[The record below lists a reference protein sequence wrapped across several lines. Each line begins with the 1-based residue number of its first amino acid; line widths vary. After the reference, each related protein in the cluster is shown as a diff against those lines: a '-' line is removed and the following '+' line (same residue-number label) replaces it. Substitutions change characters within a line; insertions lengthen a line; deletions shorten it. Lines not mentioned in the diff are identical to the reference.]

1 MPRGVFGRGCLAMAN
16 SPLAS
21 PKATREVLARHGH
34 SPRKSLGQNFLV
46 DDNVVGR
53 ILELAGLGGAD
64 GVGSGADGV
73 DGACGGADWVGGG
86 IGEIAGSTEPAG
98 AVLEVGPGIGT
109 LTAALLS
116 RAPGVIAIER
126 DPSLPEVLADTL
138 VDDWHRLALIEKDA
152 LNVTR
157 DDVERAAKS
166 LGQAAC
172 VRGGAAESDMAAV
185 KRDAEAAHCGS
196 SSCFMPTKLVAN
208 LPYAVAATVVLD
220 YFQQFDFLDSMTVM
234 VQREVAQRMQ
244 ATPGTK
250 NYGAYSVKLSLY
262 AQAVGSFGV
271 SPGCFLP
278 APHVESTVIRL
289 NRSNACESMLPEVV
303 RAACT
308 MADAAFFARRKTI
321 SNSFKQFFSGR
332 SDLPADRIPQLLSMA
347 NIAPGVRG
355 ETLELAD
362 FERLARA
369 YLNLHA

>member
-1 MPRGVFGRGCLAMAN
+1 MTF

-21 PKATREVLARHGH
+21 PRATREVLARHGH

-53 ILELAGLGGAD
+53 ILELAGLDGAD
-64 GVGSGADGV
+64 AP
-73 DGACGGADWVGGG
+73 GGG
-86 IGEIAGSTEPAG
+86 VPGASSGGSETPG
-98 AVLEVGPGIGT
+98 ASGNGLGGSDVVLEVGPGIGT
-109 LTAALLS
+109 LTSALLR
-116 RAPGVIAIER
+116 RASGVIAIER

-138 VDDWHRLALIEKDA
+138 ADDWHRLSLIEKDA

-166 LGQAAC
+166 LEQGARARC
-172 VRGGAAESDMAAV
+172 GARGGSAGDAASSGGVAGS
-185 KRDAEAAHCGS
+185 GS
-196 SSCFMPTKLVAN
+196 STVASGPSSGFLPTKLVAN
-208 LPYAVAATVVLD
+208 LPYAVAATIVLD

-262 AQAVGSFGV
+262 ASAVGSFGV

-289 NRSNACESMLPEVV
+289 NRSRACESMPPEVV
-303 RAACT
+303 HAACL

-332 SDLPADRIPQLLSMA
+332 ADLDAARIPELLSA
-347 NIAPGVRG
+347 ASIAPGVRG

-369 YLNLHA
+369 FLSLRA

>member
-1 MPRGVFGRGCLAMAN
+1 MTF

-53 ILELAGLGGAD
+53 ILELAGLDGAD
-64 GVGSGADGV
+64 APGGGSGVVLGASSGGSGV
-73 DGACGGADWVGGG
+73 
-86 IGEIAGSTEPAG
+86 
-98 AVLEVGPGIGT
+98 VLEVGPGIGT
-109 LTAALLS
+109 LTAALLG
-116 RAPGVIAIER
+116 RASGVIAIER

-138 VDDWHRLALIEKDA
+138 ADDWHRLALIEKDA

-157 DDVERAAKS
+157 DDVERAVKS
-166 LGQAAC
+166 LEQGARARC
-172 VRGGAAESDMAAV
+172 GARGGSAGDAASSGGVAGSGAA
-185 KRDAEAAHCGS
+185 S
-196 SSCFMPTKLVAN
+196 SGPSSGYLPTKLVAN
-208 LPYAVAATVVLD
+208 LPYAVAATIVLD
-220 YFQQFDFLDSMTVM
+220 YFQQFDFLESMTVM

-262 AQAVGSFGV
+262 ARAVGSFGV

-289 NRSNACESMLPEVV
+289 NRSRACESMPPEVV
-303 RAACT
+303 HAACL

-332 SDLPADRIPQLLSMA
+332 ADLDAARIPELLSA
-347 NIAPGVRG
+347 ASIAPGVRG

-369 YLNLHA
+369 FLSLRA